1 MENTRER
8 ILETALALF
17 SKDGYAAVSVSTIA
31 AKLGMTKG
39 ALYKHYR
46 SKRDIFDQ
54 IVLRMER
61 NDFERAKDFALPEND
76 WNAMPEAYAAA
87 PLAQLLVFSRA
98 QFRYWT
104 EDPFA
109 SAFRRMLTIEQYS
122 SAEMTALYQNYLG
135 AGPLE
140 YVEELL
146 KSHGVSKAKEKALA
160 FYAPMYY
167 LYSRVDAGMDT
178 AEAYRQLDAHFESA
192 YRQWME
198 ESEA

>member
-87 PLAQLLVFSRA
+87 PLAQLLAFSRA

-160 FYAPMYY
+160 FYAPMHY
-167 LYSRVDAGMDT
+167 LYSRVDAGMDA
-178 AEAYRQLDAHFESA
+178 AEAYRQLDAHFESV

>member
-76 WNAMPEAYAAA
+76 WNAMPEAYAAE
-87 PLAQLLVFSRA
+87 V
-98 QFRYWT
+98 
-104 EDPFA
+104 
-109 SAFRRMLTIEQYS
+109 
-122 SAEMTALYQNYLG
+122 
-135 AGPLE
+135 
-140 YVEELL
+140 
-146 KSHGVSKAKEKALA
+146 
-160 FYAPMYY
+160 
-167 LYSRVDAGMDT
+167 
-178 AEAYRQLDAHFESA
+178 
-192 YRQWME
+192 
-198 ESEA
+198 

>member
-87 PLAQLLVFSRA
+87 PLAQLLAFSRA

-167 LYSRVDAGMDT
+167 LYSRVDVGMDT

-192 YRQWME
+192 YRQWTE